1 MPFFFESKIQKMK
14 ERITIQ
20 EIVAMNN
27 TPKAKALIVKY
38 GYSPAKNYDDLI
50 YKLFRFTKEYQ
61 QEALEELSQIHP
73 HKDLILNYN
82 CKPSVPVKE
91 SKSNFHGDSTY
102 CSCPHCRLKRL
113 EMEHYPIYSNAEG
126 NAMNNQKNSGIM
138 EYLPAI
144 AMISVVSAVLI
155 VAMKNA

>member
-1 MPFFFESKIQKMK
+1 MK
-14 ERITIQ
+14 ERITLQ
-20 EIVAMNN
+20 ELIAMNN

-61 QEALEELSQIHP
+61 QEALEELSNIHP
-73 HKDLILNYN
+73 HKDLILEFDLN
-82 CKPSVPVKE
+82 KSAIKE
-91 SKSNFHGDSTY
+91 DKSNFNGDY
-102 CSCPHCRLKRL
+102 NRSCPCPNCRRMTTMGMGTL
-113 EMEHYPIYSNAEG
+113 PIYSNAEG
-126 NAMNNQKNSGIM
+126 NMINNQKQTGIM

-155 VAMKNA
+155 VAMKNS